1 MFIQILRLA
10 SGTYPTLPSAVLRL
24 ANIFCFVNNKLLTKQ
39 KTEKNYTIIIPY
51 ITSSQKKKKMSNL
64 YSQIRSVRFTCQ
76 LNNSFNFLFRVWDR
90 HDFERDN
97 EISNRKHNSWRVN
110 DMDIS
115 ITSGIITC
123 NFLLRRNE
131 PTEKGDGIKEGFETA
146 NAIQFTEHVGLCPS
160 LWPRSSLSAIGRGEM
175 VCSTVLLGSP
185 LFFRALNAPSLI
197 PLSKNMKDDPSRY
210 NVFMTL
216 IYYWAKWK

>member
-1 MFIQILRLA
+1 
-10 SGTYPTLPSAVLRL
+10 
-24 ANIFCFVNNKLLTKQ
+24 
-39 KTEKNYTIIIPY
+39 
-51 ITSSQKKKKMSNL
+51 
-64 YSQIRSVRFTCQ
+64 
-76 LNNSFNFLFRVWDR
+76 
-90 HDFERDN
+90 
-97 EISNRKHNSWRVN
+97 
-110 DMDIS
+110 MDIS

-131 PTEKGDGIKEGFETA
+131 PTEKGDGIKEDFETA

-160 LWPRSSLSAIGRGEM
+160 LWPRSSLSAIGRGEI

-216 IYYWAKWK
+216 IYY